1 MSSQMSSETDTGRH
15 RVFVTGATGYMGR
28 RLIPA
33 LLARGHEVSALVRAG
48 SEHKLVSACH
58 CVVGN
63 ALVAADYRLGEA
75 DTLVHLV
82 GTPHPAPWKKEQF
95 LAVDLVSAR
104 ACIEAAVAART
115 PHLVYV
121 SVAQP
126 APMMKAFV
134 EVRAQAEALIRASGL
149 NATVLRPWYVL
160 GPGHRW
166 PLVLLPLYRLLE
178 RLAATRETARRLGLL
193 HLREMVAA
201 LVYAVEHPVTG
212 VSILEVPQIQQIAR
226 SNPSLD
232 ALR

>member
-1 MSSQMSSETDTGRH
+1 MSSEMDTGRH

-28 RLIPA
+28 HLIPA

-48 SEHKLVSACH
+48 SEHRLVSGCQR
-58 CVVGN
+58 VVGN
-63 ALVAADYRLGEA
+63 ALMASDYRLGEA

-95 LAVDLVSAR
+95 LAVDLASAR
-104 ACIEAAVAART
+104 ACVEAASAARM

-126 APMMKAFV
+126 APVMKAFV
-134 EVRAQAEALIRASGL
+134 EVRAQAEALIRASGV
-149 NATVLRPWYVL
+149 NATLLRPWYVL

-166 PLVLLPLYRLLE
+166 PLALLPLYSVLE
-178 RLAATRETARRLGLL
+178 RLAATRESARRLGLL

-201 LVYAVEHPVTG
+201 LLYAVEHPVTG
-212 VSILEVPQIQQIAR
+212 VNILEVPQIREIAR
-226 SNPSLD
+226 SNALPD
-232 ALR
+232 AQGM